1 MKVTPRCS
9 ESRCLRAKRAST
21 PSRSAAES
29 SISLKLTI
37 VKSLI
42 PAPFTDSSCLRS
54 KCRSAPS
61 PHEER
66 RKGADDEEARRKAF
80 LCGARSRP
88 ASRRDVRV
96 EGTAR
101 VAADRE
107 HVHHVLL
114 LSSSPL
120 TERRGWLGQVVSG

>member
-42 PAPFTDSSCLRS
+42 PAPFTDSSCSRS

-66 RKGADDEEARRKAF
+66 RKRADDEEARRKAF
-80 LCGARSRP
+80 LRGARSRA

-96 EGTAR
+96 
-101 VAADRE
+101 
-107 HVHHVLL
+107 VLL
-114 LSSSPL
+114 LALHHGLSDAD
-120 TERRGWLGQVVSG
+120 GWGK

>member
-9 ESRCLRAKRAST
+9 ESRCLRAKRASI

-54 KCRSAPS
+54 KCRNAPS
-61 PHEER
+61 RHEER
-66 RKGADDEEARRKAF
+66 RQRADDEEGRRKAF
-80 LCGARSRP
+80 FAELCHA
-88 ASRRDVRV
+88 
-96 EGTAR
+96 
-101 VAADRE
+101 
-107 HVHHVLL
+107 LL
-114 LSSSPL
+114 LGGTYASKARL
-120 TERRGWLGQVVSG
+120 A